1 MPKMVGIK
9 VIRFEAGFSMLEKL
23 DELCEKRA
31 KEEMRREEAAKL
43 ENKTFNYEFFTQIFR
58 QKYRNL

>member
-1 MPKMVGIK
+1 MPKMIGVKI
-9 VIRFEAGFSMLEKL
+9 IRLKADFPSIEKL
-23 DELCEKRA
+23 DELCERQA
-31 KEEMRREEAAKL
+31 KEEVRYEEVAKL

>member
-1 MPKMVGIK
+1 LKRGVKIMDSYGEVVVDYPDDAPPRKM
-9 VIRFEAGFSMLEKL
+9 EAT
-23 DELCEKRA
+23 RP
-31 KEEMRREEAAKL
+31 